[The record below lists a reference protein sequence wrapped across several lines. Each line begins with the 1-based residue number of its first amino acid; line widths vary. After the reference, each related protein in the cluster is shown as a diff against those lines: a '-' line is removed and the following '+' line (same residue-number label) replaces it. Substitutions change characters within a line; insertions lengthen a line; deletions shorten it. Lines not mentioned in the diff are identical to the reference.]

1 MISVTRFISC
11 LSCSLS
17 VVYTGVLNDVLNLI
31 LHRLTGSSCVRASS
45 DHQQKGKME
54 EEQAKE
60 KLSQKA
66 FQFLAAFARLVPFV
80 SAYVLW

>member
-1 MISVTRFISC
+1 MISSVKFISC

-45 DHQQKGKME
+45 THQQKGKT

-80 SAYVLW
+80 NAPALW